1 MYDNIWK
8 EKKRNKII
16 YFFKIIIIIL
26 FLFCE
31 KINEKE
37 KIKLF
42 MVYNLMFNKIR
53 EIISSFVVF

>member
-1 MYDNIWK
+1 MN
-8 EKKRNKII
+8 
-16 YFFKIIIIIL
+16 KIIIIIL

-42 MVYNLMFNKIR
+42 MVYNLMFSKIR